1 MENGEKGP
9 RERWVR
15 AAARSTA
22 RTQGIHT
29 SSEEEQHKHGTAQA
43 SEQGAEEGGGGGVLT
58 WLPID
63 VTDAGMAMVP
73 VRPVW

>member
-1 MENGEKGP
+1 M
-9 RERWVR
+9 R
-15 AAARSTA
+15 AAAKKHGDTKS
-22 RTQGIHT
+22 IHA

-43 SEQGAEEGGGGGVLT
+43 SEQGAEGGGGVLT

-73 VRPVW
+73 VRPVC

>member
-1 MENGEKGP
+1 MASNEVKYVYTEAKKGH

-29 SSEEEQHKHGTAQA
+29 SSEEQQHKHGTAQA
-43 SEQGAEEGGGGGVLT
+43 SEQGAEEGGGVLT
-58 WLPID
+58 
-63 VTDAGMAMVP
+63 
-73 VRPVW
+73 